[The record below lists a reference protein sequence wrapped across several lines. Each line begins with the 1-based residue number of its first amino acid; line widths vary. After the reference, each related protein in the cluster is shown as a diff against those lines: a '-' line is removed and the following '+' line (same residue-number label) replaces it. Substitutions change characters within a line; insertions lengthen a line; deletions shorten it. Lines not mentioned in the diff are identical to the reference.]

1 MTASNEQL
9 PADVLLASPKV
20 LIVDDDELNVGL
32 IAGAL
37 KDRFTI
43 LTATNGEDA
52 LRLMRD
58 ASPDLVLLDIMM
70 PDVDGLEVSRRARAD
85 AVLANV
91 PIIFVTAMDT
101 IEGQSAGLELGAVDY
116 ITKPLNLEH
125 LKLRV
130 RNQLEIKR
138 QRDQIMRMKGVL
150 ERRNVALERTLER
163 VKRLEGLFTICMYCK
178 KIRADGDGWQ
188 QLERYITEHSD
199 ARFSHGICPACEA
212 AQTAELH
219 NEGPA
224 SLGAPAGG
232 PA

>member
-1 MTASNEQL
+1 MIASIEQS
-9 PADVLLASPKV
+9 PADASLAPMKV

-37 KDRFTI
+37 KDQYAI
-43 LTATNGEDA
+43 LTARNGGDA
-52 LRLMRD
+52 LRLMKEE
-58 ASPDLVLLDIMM
+58 SPDLVLLDVMM
-70 PDVDGLEVSRRARAD
+70 PEIDGLEVSRRARGD
-85 AVLANV
+85 AALANV

-101 IEGQSAGLELGAVDY
+101 SEGQSAGLELGAVDY

-163 VKRLEGLFTICMYCK
+163 VKRLERFLTLCMYCK
-178 KIRADGDGWQ
+178 RVRAANDQWQ
-188 QLERYITEHSD
+188 QLERYITEHTD
-199 ARFSHGICPACEA
+199 AQFSHGICPECE
-212 AQTAELH
+212 TKMLEELP
-219 NEGPA
+219 G
-224 SLGAPAGG
+224 
-232 PA
+232 